1 MRLSLTYIEIKK
13 NNNLDL
19 GDIFD
24 IFMQFDTLLR
34 SAQTSTL
41 KDQHV
46 VFWISVWLILTSKTI
61 LVN

>member
-34 SAQTSTL
+34 SAQTSPL